1 MTRKCQ
7 EGVTVR
13 SQGQAGQATPPG
25 HQQEGVKRV
34 SRVVQRVACLM
45 RVTVSGRCQDAL
57 NDPQPTDLSIL
68 SVSVVDLLTAA
79 CGKAAILHRRRL
91 EPMHVVSPAA
101 IRPSALAIDGRFCHP
116 PRRPGPPVRCR
127 WQHSRSAPLGL
138 GVRWSCASDGSRC
151 THTRP
156 PVLIFLGMW

>member
-1 MTRKCQ
+1 
-7 EGVTVR
+7 
-13 SQGQAGQATPPG
+13 
-25 HQQEGVKRV
+25 
-34 SRVVQRVACLM
+34 M

-101 IRPSALAIDGRFCHP
+101 IRPSALAIRMADSVTRLAGPGLRSGAGGSIPAPRRLDSESDGRAHP
-116 PRRPGPPVRCR
+116 TAAA
-127 WQHSRSAPLGL
+127 APIHD
-138 GVRWSCASDGSRC
+138 RQFS
-151 THTRP
+151 
-156 PVLIFLGMW
+156 FF